1 MNIASLQAL
10 AGNNMQTSTNNM
22 QSGQPVSSS
31 FGSVFSSI
39 AGKVPLV
46 VVTVKEETGGEI
58 SDEAIMELFNATSL
72 EELKAAITSL
82 KENGTRDLDSEV
94 DSISSLGD
102 LEEIASL
109 LDLDPKQLIESLL
122 PLLQEAG
129 LDEDELSVVANTN
142 DFWTV
147 LNVIDKVAP
156 QFFKQLTD
164 ALEGKGEI
172 PKKQAVEL
180 LTLLKTAELVAPKTD
195 LLMKQEQQ
203 VFTLQGSLAT
213 AAKHCENL
221 LISSNSAKSS
231 MVQWMES
238 KNIGRFVVQADTGRT
253 MTDDGPMK
261 NGLEPSLLVKGIKE
275 IQQQPVLSAV
285 VTVME
290 EETVKNSSE
299 PSSTTANSKEPLQQA
314 VSSALGTVLAVKG
327 EQTLAELENRNNSR
341 NETLI
346 KEMQNIFKRSNF
358 GQTGGT
364 NRLLVKLYPEHLGQ
378 VRIELLQ
385 INGVMTAR
393 ILAST
398 ALGKEM
404 LDSQLHQLR
413 SAFLQQ
419 NLQVERIDISQTLQD
434 ISKNEREQAFNQHF
448 RKEGQD
454 TEEQHEQND
463 EEEMTFQEY
472 MIELEA

>member
-10 AGNNMQTSTNNM
+10 AGNNMQTSTNNV
-22 QSGQPVSSS
+22 QSGQPTSSS

-39 AGKVPLV
+39 AGKVPLA
-46 VVTVKEETGGEI
+46 VVTVKEESGGEI
-58 SDEAIMELFNATSL
+58 SAESILELFDATSL
-72 EELKAAITSL
+72 DELKAAITSL
-82 KENGTRDLDSEV
+82 KGNGTSDLDSEV
-94 DSISSLGD
+94 DLISSLGN

-147 LNVIDKVAP
+147 LNAIDKVAP

-203 VFTLQGSLAT
+203 VFTLQVSLAT

-253 MTDDGPMK
+253 MTDDENAEK
-261 NGLEPSLLVKGIKE
+261 
-275 IQQQPVLSAV
+275 SA
-285 VTVME
+285 E
-290 EETVKNSSE
+290 S
-299 PSSTTANSKEPLQQA
+299 SSTIVGTKDSSQQI
-314 VSSALGTVLAVKG
+314 VSGALGSITAKG
-327 EQTLAELENRNNSR
+327 ELSNVELENRNNSR

-434 ISKNEREQAFNQHF
+434 TSKNEREQAFNQHF
-448 RKEGQD
+448 TKEGQE
-454 TEEQHEQND
+454 TEEQHEQSD
-463 EEEMTFQEY
+463 DEEMTFREY